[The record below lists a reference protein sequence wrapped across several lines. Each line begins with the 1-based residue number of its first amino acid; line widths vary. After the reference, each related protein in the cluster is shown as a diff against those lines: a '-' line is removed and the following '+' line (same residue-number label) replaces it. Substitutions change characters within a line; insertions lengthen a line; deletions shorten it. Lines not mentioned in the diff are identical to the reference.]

1 MLALKTLAAT
11 AEPTTFLFD
20 EVDAGIGGTTATAVG
35 KRLRSL
41 GKTHQVLCITHLP
54 QIAALAEH
62 HLAVEKRREKGRVV
76 SRARVVEGAERVRE
90 LARMLGSVGE
100 ETERYARGLLRALE
114 EG

>member
-1 MLALKTLAAT
+1 
-11 AEPTTFLFD
+11 
-20 EVDAGIGGTTATAVG
+20 
-35 KRLRSL
+35 
-41 GKTHQVLCITHLP
+41 
-54 QIAALAEH
+54 
-62 HLAVEKRREKGRVV
+62 V